1 MPSEAIQRPSPAHP
15 LPAIGRRQ
23 VLRLAGALAA
33 GVLVG
38 CEQTAR
44 GGDAPAGAASPIA
57 VSPTAA
63 RVAMGSCGSLS
74 KAGMLKAA
82 GADYLEE
89 SVQGLLVPD
98 KDAGAFS
105 GKVSAITAAAI
116 PVRCCNGFL
125 PGSLKSVGPAAAHD
139 AILAYAETAFTRA
152 RQVGIETITFGSGAS
167 RQIPD
172 GWSADQAL
180 AQFSELLKRMGPL
193 AAAQGLVVA
202 VEPLRK
208 AECNFLNR
216 IGEVA
221 VAVSRAQHPA
231 VRITA
236 DLYHMVIG
244 GDTADD
250 LEQAMPLLRHFHIAE
265 RATRSIPGAAG
276 DDFRP
281 FFRVLAR
288 HGWSGRMSIESGPA
302 GGESAYHA
310 GFAYLRA
317 QAHDAGI

>member
-1 MPSEAIQRPSPAHP
+1 
-15 LPAIGRRQ
+15 
-23 VLRLAGALAA
+23 
-33 GVLVG
+33 
-38 CEQTAR
+38 
-44 GGDAPAGAASPIA
+44 
-57 VSPTAA
+57 
-63 RVAMGSCGSLS
+63 MGSCGSLA
-74 KAGMLKAA
+74 KAEMLKAA
-82 GADYLEE
+82 GADYVEE

-98 KDAGAFS
+98 KDAGAFT
-105 GKVSAITAAAI
+105 GKISSITSAPI

-125 PGSLKSVGPAAAHD
+125 PGSLKSVGPNAAHD
-139 AILAYAETAFTRA
+139 AILAYAATAFSRA
-152 RQVGIETITFGSGAS
+152 RQVGIETITFGSGPS

-172 GWSADQAL
+172 GFSSDAAL
-180 AQFSELLKRMGPL
+180 TQFSELLARMGPL
-193 AAAQGLVVA
+193 AAAQGVVVS

-221 VAVSRAQHPA
+221 VAVSRANHPA

-236 DLYHMVIG
+236 DLYHMAIG

-250 LEQAMPLLRHFHIAE
+250 LEKALPLLRHFHIAE
-265 RATRSIPGAAG
+265 RATRSIPGVAG

-281 FFRVLAR
+281 WFRVLAR
-288 HGWSGRMSIESGPA
+288 HGWTGRMSIEAGQA
-302 GGESAYHA
+302 GGEAGYRA